1 MRSRLKV
8 DTRAYDLAFGRR
20 VKLARLNAGLT
31 QAQMAQHLGL
41 SFSTVFAG
49 LETGRRRFQVADLPL
64 LSEILNVSV
73 EWLVLGDQ

>member
-1 MRSRLKV
+1 
-8 DTRAYDLAFGRR
+8 
-20 VKLARLNAGLT
+20 
-31 QAQMAQHLGL
+31 MAQHLGL